1 MKVCVYG
8 LWHLGSVTAACVAA
22 AGHDVIG
29 LDPDEET
36 IAGLRDGR
44 APVMEPGL
52 LELIA
57 AARSQRRLDFSDD
70 AAQAVRGCKVLWVTF
85 DTPVDEDD
93 RADTQYVLERIK
105 DVLPLLD
112 DGTVV
117 LVSSQLPVGS
127 CAQLEKWA
135 ASRAGRR
142 VSFACS
148 PENLRLG
155 KAIEVFRDPDRVIVG
170 ARTAEDRKVIQELL
184 APITGRIEWMSVES
198 AEMTKHAVNAFLAV
212 SVTFANEVASLCEKV
227 SADAKE
233 VERGLK
239 TESRIGPQAYL
250 SPGTAFAGGTLAR
263 DVSFLNRI
271 AEDAGVQG
279 PLLAAVKASNDHHRN
294 WPHRKI
300 QEVVGRV
307 AGSTVGVWGLT
318 YKPGTDTLRRS
329 SSVELCRWLLEQGA
343 QVRVH
348 DPAVKRLPE
357 DLSRI
362 HLSTT
367 PEDAAENADALI
379 VMTGWPEYRQVLL
392 ETVLP
397 RMKKRNII
405 DPARILP
412 ASVSG
417 LSNVRYFA
425 VGTDQRQ

>member
-1 MKVCVYG
+1 
-8 LWHLGSVTAACVAA
+8 
-22 AGHDVIG
+22 
-29 LDPDEET
+29 LDPNEET
-36 IAGLRDGR
+36 IAGLLDGR

-52 LELIA
+52 LELISDG
-57 AARSQRRLDFSDD
+57 RSQHRLYFSDD
-70 AAQAVRGCKVLWVTF
+70 AAQAVQGCKVLWVTF
-85 DTPVDEDD
+85 DTPIDEDD
-93 RADTQYVLERIK
+93 HADTQYVLDRIR

-127 CAQLEKWA
+127 CGQLEKWA
-135 ASRAGRR
+135 ASCAGRR

-155 KAIEVFRDPDRVIVG
+155 YAIEVFRDPDRVIVG
-170 ARTAEDRKVIQELL
+170 ARTEEDRNVIQELL

-198 AEMTKHAVNAFLAV
+198 AEMTKHAVNAFLAA

-233 VERGLK
+233 VERGLR
-239 TESRIGPQAYL
+239 TESRIGPRAYL
-250 SPGTAFAGGTLAR
+250 APGTAFAGGTLGR
-263 DVSFLNRI
+263 DVWFLNRI
-271 AEDAGVQG
+271 AGDAGVQG
-279 PLLAAVKASNDHHRN
+279 PLLASIKASNDNHRT

-307 AGSTVGVWGLT
+307 AGSTVGVWGLA

-348 DPAVKRLPE
+348 DPAVKRLPN

-362 HLSTT
+362 HVSPT

-379 VMTGWPEYRQVLL
+379 VMTGWPEYRQVPLQ
-392 ETVLP
+392 TVLP

-405 DPARILP
+405 DPARVLS
-412 ASVSG
+412 AAVSS

-425 VGTDQRQ
+425 VGTNQRK